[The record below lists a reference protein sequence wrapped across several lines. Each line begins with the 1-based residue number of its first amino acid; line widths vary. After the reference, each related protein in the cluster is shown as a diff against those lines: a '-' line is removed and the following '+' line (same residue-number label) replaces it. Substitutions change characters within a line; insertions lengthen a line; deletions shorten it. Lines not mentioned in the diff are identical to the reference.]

1 MPKLLMAIFAALLFL
16 SPVLGSYLSVT
27 GDRVNLRSQ
36 ASTQSSVLWTL
47 GKYYPLKIVRQQ
59 GQWYQ
64 VEDFEKDRGWIH
76 NSVVSASVPS
86 VIVIRDNINV
96 RQSNSTSS
104 PVLFKTTR
112 GVAYKV
118 LTKRGEW
125 VQVEHAEGHRGW
137 IHRSL
142 VWGNL

>member
-1 MPKLLMAIFAALLFL
+1 MPKLFFAIFAALLFL

-36 ASTQSSVLWTL
+36 ASTKSSVLWTL

-59 GQWYQ
+59 GQWYY

-76 NSVVSASVPS
+76 SSVVSSSTPS
-86 VIVIRDNINV
+86 VIVTRNNINV
-96 RQSNSTSS
+96 RQSNTTKS

-118 LTKRGEW
+118 LAKRGDW
-125 VQVEHAEGHRGW
+125 IQVEHAEGHRGW
-137 IHRSL
+137 IHSSL
-142 VWGNL
+142 LWGSK